1 MKDKCFTILC
11 WFLPNINMNQ
21 PEVYLCHLSLDPSSP
36 LPPRPS
42 PLGCHRAWF
51 EFPPSHSK
59 FPLAIY
65 FTYGN
70 VYISMLLS
78 PYLLPFP
85 SLPPFY
91 PPPPPTAAFISL
103 FSVSVSLEEIRPFLQ
118 MLQGSRLA
126 SSPPVGL
133 LHAQIIAPSA

>member
-51 EFPPSHSK
+51 EFPPLTANSHWLSTLHMVMCI
-59 FPLAIY
+59 FRCYSLHTSYP
-65 FTYGN
+65 F
-70 VYISMLLS
+70 LLS
-78 PYLLPFP
+78 LPSILP
-85 SLPPFY
+85 LPP
-91 PPPPPTAAFISL
+91 AAFISL

-126 SSPPVGL
+126 SSPSKGL